1 MCRGDGVAHRQ
12 DQPVSGGVQDQ
23 AHLVGQRAATAGAVG
38 GELGLVQFDQV
49 FGLAPGAVEGLI
61 DVLGR
66 TGVNAGGDE
75 ANVEALGGGLNAGT
89 DTVRTLLRLGRVH
102 HRSAISAASAR
113 RHDSLLHGCR

>member
-1 MCRGDGVAHRQ
+1 M
-12 DQPVSGGVQDQ
+12 QDQ

-66 TGVNAGGDE
+66 AGVSAGGDE
-75 ANVEALGGGLNAGT
+75 ANVEAFGGGLDAGT
-89 DTVRTLLRLGRVH
+89 DTALLVPGLGLI
-102 HRSAISAASAR
+102 AGLGEAAEGGFLWWR
-113 RHDSLLHGCR
+113 